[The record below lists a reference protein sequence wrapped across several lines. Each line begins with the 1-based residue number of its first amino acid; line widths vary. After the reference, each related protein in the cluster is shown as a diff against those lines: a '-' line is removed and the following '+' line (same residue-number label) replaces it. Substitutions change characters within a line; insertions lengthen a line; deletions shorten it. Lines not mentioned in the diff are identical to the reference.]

1 MLGFASAASHE
12 YGDLET
18 GEVLCG
24 CSQVSTF
31 GIGSI
36 CIDVTLWYPLVTHIK
51 GSILYSVLLVS
62 NWRYLFET

>member
-1 MLGFASAASHE
+1 MCICVLHFSYQLPSSSECLFLPHSHE

-36 CIDVTLWYPLVTHIK
+36 CFDVTL
-51 GSILYSVLLVS
+51 
-62 NWRYLFET
+62 